1 MSAATEPHLSL
12 PLRLARQAIH
22 RLARL
27 PRPVLERLA
36 RHAPVNSDGERL
48 APEIALGLAALNRL
62 DSGNTAQGERSV
74 EQVRRG
80 LLDEALLFSDTF
92 PAFAVEEDLE
102 LPAPHGSV
110 PVTRYRHR
118 AASASEG
125 PRGLMVY
132 LHGGGWVA
140 GDRASTDSVARFL
153 AVHSGVDVVSVD
165 YRLAPEH
172 PFPAALEDVLA
183 VWDAVIERAPGW
195 GVDPQRLVVGGDSA
209 GGNLSAV
216 LALELARAQHPVQPR
231 LQVLLCPVTDLSR
244 TAHSYREFA
253 EGYFLTEDRMDWYRG
268 HYLTDPAQ
276 AQDPRVSPLLAPDLS
291 GVAPAYVAV
300 GGFDVLRDEGV
311 AYAER
316 LQQAGVP
323 TVLAR
328 HGDLIHAFVNVTS
341 VSPSARQASFQVAQ
355 AIAGAVR

>member
-12 PLRLARQAIH
+12 PLRIARQTIH

-27 PRPVLERLA
+27 PRPVLELLA
-36 RHAPVNSDGERL
+36 RHAPVNAAGEHL

-62 DSGNTAQGERSV
+62 DGTGASEKSV
-74 EQVRRG
+74 DQVRSD
-80 LLDEALLFSDTF
+80 LLHEALLFADTF

-102 LPAPHGSV
+102 LPAPHGAV

-118 AASASEG
+118 AATATEA
-125 PRGLMVY
+125 PRGLVVY
-132 LHGGGWVA
+132 LHGGGWAA

-153 AVHSGVDVVSVD
+153 AVHSGADVLSVD

-172 PFPAALEDVLA
+172 PFPAALEDVQA

-216 LALELARAQHPVQPR
+216 LALELVRTRHPVQPR
-231 LQVLLCPVTDLSR
+231 LQVLLCPAT
-244 TAHSYREFA
+244 
-253 EGYFLTEDRMDWYRG
+253 
-268 HYLTDPAQ
+268 
-276 AQDPRVSPLLAPDLS
+276 DLS

-300 GGFDVLRDEGV
+300 GGFDVLRDEGIS
-311 AYAER
+311 YAER

-323 TVLAR
+323 TTLAR
-328 HGDLIHAFVNVTS
+328 HGDLIHAFVNITA
-341 VSPSARQASFQVAQ
+341 VSPSARQASLQ
-355 AIAGAVR
+355 AAEAITAAIR